1 MLGNW
6 TWADESTVTT
16 GKIADYP
23 ARYTVDDVTYDY
35 TDVEGY
41 NAEGHYVERMV
52 KITVE
57 PAKKKKRNWFKANQI
72 GWLAIYQQHIF
83 RPSSLYLTLYDQKEK
98 LGYEELS
105 HHLREQCL

>member
-6 TWADESTVTT
+6 TWADESTVIT

-57 PAKKKKRNWFKANQI
+57 PAKKEEA
-72 GWLAIYQQHIF
+72 
-83 RPSSLYLTLYDQKEK
+83 K
-98 LGYEELS
+98 LVQSKSNRLVGNIPTTYI
-105 HHLREQCL
+105 